1 MRCRATLVAAAVL
14 VLGAVALAQARQER
28 LGGTLRTQITSG
40 PTALHGTWWLTFDTS
55 GTHYWIAKGSA
66 KTRVVHGAASQP
78 SAHTVT
84 FTDQGGP
91 YACRGAQAIGRYS
104 WRASGTRIVFTAVK
118 DGCAGRRLILTSRPF
133 LPTAAAG

>member
-1 MRCRATLVAAAVL
+1 MRSRTVLVAAAVL
-14 VLGAVALAQARQER
+14 VLGAATLAQARPQR

-40 PTALHGTWWLTFDTS
+40 PAALHGTWWLAFDAN
-55 GTHYWIAKGSA
+55 GTHYWIGKGPA

-78 SAHTVT
+78 STHIVT
-84 FTDQGGP
+84 FTDEGGP
-91 YACRGAQAIGRYS
+91 YACRGAQASGRYS
-104 WRASGTRIVFTAVK
+104 WRAAGTSIVFKALK

>member
-1 MRCRATLVAAAVL
+1 MRCRTTLVAAVVL
-14 VLGAVALAQARQER
+14 VLGASALVQARPQR

-40 PTALHGTWWLTFDTS
+40 PAALHGAWWLTFDAS
-55 GTHYWIAKGSA
+55 GKHYWIAKGTSR
-66 KTRVVHGAASQP
+66 TRVVHGAASQP
-78 SAHTVT
+78 STHTVT

-91 YACRGAQAIGRYS
+91 YACRGAQATGRYT
-104 WRASGTRIVFTAVK
+104 WRATGTRIVFTAVR